1 MLLTNITKQII
12 EIELHEESENEI
24 YFNVCLLKVAACVFE
39 FFQDKKKNNTSLFT
53 KNIHAICKT
62 IFKLVAVQL

>member
-39 FFQDKKKNNTSLFT
+39 FFQDKKKNNASLFT

-62 IFKLVAVQL
+62 IFK